1 MDKYKIENRQGVFV
15 QGQIF
20 DAYITF
26 QNLIQKAPK
35 EIILIDNY
43 IDLTVL
49 ERLAKKKTGVN
60 VTIYTRAD
68 THITNL
74 DIAKFNAQYPTL
86 IIKHTSKMHD
96 RFLILDNSE
105 IYFIGASVKD
115 LGKKCFAFNIMDSS
129 FISLILGE
137 L

>member
-1 MDKYKIENRQGVFV
+1 MFY
-15 QGQIF
+15 
-20 DAYITF
+20 
-26 QNLIQKAPK
+26 LINA
-35 EIILIDNY
+35 ILNI
-43 IDLTVL
+43 
-49 ERLAKKKTGVN
+49 
-60 VTIYTRAD
+60 AD
-68 THITNL
+68 GITNL